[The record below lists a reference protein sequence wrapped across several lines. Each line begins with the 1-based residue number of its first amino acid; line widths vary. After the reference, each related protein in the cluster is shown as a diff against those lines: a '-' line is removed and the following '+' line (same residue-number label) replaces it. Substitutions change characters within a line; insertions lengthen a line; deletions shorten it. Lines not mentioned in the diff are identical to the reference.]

1 MVVRPSEIVAVAFG
15 HRSSAMFVVSTLDAD
30 TKATAGP
37 FVVHLYRSFFIPF
50 FLLLPLLLVLLFN
63 LFFLVITMIIAQ
75 LTG

>member
-37 FVVHLYRSFFIPF
+37 FVVHLYRSFFIPS
-50 FLLLPLLLVLLFN
+50 LPLLLVLLFN